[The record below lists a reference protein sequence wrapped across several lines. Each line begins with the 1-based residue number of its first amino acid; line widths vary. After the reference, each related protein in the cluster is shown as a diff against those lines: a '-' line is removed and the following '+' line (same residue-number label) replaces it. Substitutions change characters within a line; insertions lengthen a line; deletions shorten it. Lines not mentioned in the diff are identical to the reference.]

1 MELDKIRELVQLVE
15 DSQIQELE
23 LSHRGETIR
32 IAKASSVGP
41 ATPVAAPVVPATAPT
56 PEAPAA
62 EPAPEPAAPGGT
74 GREVVSPIVGT
85 FYRAPSPEASDFVEV
100 GQHVDTG
107 DVLCIVEAMKV
118 MNEIEA
124 EFSGTVREVLA
135 ENGQPVEFGQALFV
149 VEPD

>member
-32 IAKASSVGP
+32 IAKCTTAAP
-41 ATPVAAPVVPATAPT
+41 AAAVPAPVVPAA
-56 PEAPAA
+56 APAPEVPPSEP
-62 EPAPEPAAPGGT
+62 EPAPPIVK

-85 FYRAPSPEASDFVEV
+85 FYRSPSPEASVFAEV
-100 GQHVDTG
+100 GQHVGTG

-124 EFSGTVREVLA
+124 EFAGTVLEVCL
-135 ENGQPVEFGQALFV
+135 EDGQPVEAEAVLFRI
-149 VEPD
+149 EPS

>member
-1 MELDKIRELVQLVE
+1 MELDKIRELVRLVE
-15 DSQIQELE
+15 DSQIQEIE

-32 IAKASSVGP
+32 ISKAGGAAP
-41 ATPVAAPVVPATAPT
+41 APVAPAVVPAVPAAAP
-56 PEAPAA
+56 APAA
-62 EPAPEPAAPGGT
+62 EEAAEAPAPASN

-85 FYRAPSPEASDFVEV
+85 FYRAPSPEASSFVEL
-100 GQHVDTG
+100 GQHVAVG

-124 EFSGTVREVLA
+124 EFGGTVREIKA